1 LIAWFPLA
9 HPMNKFTF
17 FVASAA
23 LLLPACQPG
32 FQKQIQEDSDRQIAA
47 YQSHNQQL
55 KANSDLAKA
64 ENASLQEQLKFEQ
77 QRASEL
83 DARVA
88 TMTATMEA
96 ADAEV
101 EALRARLSGTGVGV
115 ERRGGFLVLNLPSA
129 LTFKSGAAS
138 LNQKGQDS
146 LTTVADAL
154 AGDYADR
161 TFWIEGHTDNDPI
174 KKSKWGSNLRLS
186 VERSMAVADYLTTKM
201 GLDPSSVRV
210 AAHGEYSPKTGNDSK
225 DGKTTNRRVEI
236 LILD

>member
-1 LIAWFPLA
+1 
-9 HPMNKFTF
+9 MNKFTF

-55 KANSDLAKA
+55 KANSDLTKA

-77 QRASEL
+77 QRASDL

-88 TMTATMEA
+88 TMTANIEA

-101 EALRARLSGTGVGV
+101 EALRARLSGTGVDV

-129 LTFKSGAAS
+129 LSFQSGAAS

-146 LTTVADAL
+146 LTTVASAL
-154 AGDYADR
+154 SGDYADR

-174 KKSKWGSNLRLS
+174 KRSKWGSNLRLS
-186 VERSMAVADYLTTKM
+186 VERSMAVADFLIAKM

-225 DGKTTNRRVEI
+225 EGKSTNRRVEI